1 MSITTGVKVPT
12 SYKNIKE
19 PKIRGIAW
27 YVVVSWGLFFILSTC
42 ISVLF
47 VYIHLPVIPSILM
60 PLTVFSVIAYA
71 TVRDKKHCR
80 QTWKHLILCVRTFRK
95 ESVFKKYRLNL
106 DDIKKVV
113 PVEYVNDSGIIK
125 YMDGT
130 SSRLIKLHAP
140 RVSDDEIDIHNKRV
154 MSVINSL
161 YGEFSFQFLVLSTAD
176 RANNLMK
183 STADQLNTTGQSK
196 AVNEHLYSIYEYAN
210 NRQNNE
216 IDRDE
221 YLIVYFPVTEKNSEA
236 FMSGLEKELKRAH
249 IIPETVRDRNIV
261 IQTLRKILTCN
272 S

>member
-12 SYKNIKE
+12 SYKNIRE
-19 PKIRGIAW
+19 PKIKGVTW
-27 YVVVSWGLFFILSTC
+27 YVVAAWGLFFITSIL
-42 ISVLF
+42 ISLLLVYVGLPRIPSMLFPLTVLF
-47 VYIHLPVIPSILM
+47 V
-60 PLTVFSVIAYA
+60 IAYI
-71 TVRDKKHCR
+71 TVRDKQQCR

-95 ESVFKKYRLNL
+95 ESIFKKYRLNL

-113 PVEYVNDSGIIK
+113 PVESVNDSGIIK

-210 NRQNNE
+210 NRQTNE

-236 FMSGLEKELKRAH
+236 FMSGLEKELTRSH
-249 IIPETVRDRNIV
+249 IIPETVRDRNKV
-261 IQTLRKILTCN
+261 IQTLRKVLTCN